1 MTSASATAAKAPG
14 QVLAAI
20 LGGGFMAATFD
31 LFAAMLIYH
40 GTASGVA
47 KAIARGWY
55 GDAVKTMPPIVDAIG
70 IASHYGILI
79 VAAAVFV
86 KASLRFPLLRRRAW
100 IAGPLFGV
108 CIYVVMHFVVLPLSA
123 VHAVN
128 NPKGVQLIEELCGH
142 MFVIGLPIALW
153 ARAMLGRD

>member
-1 MTSASATAAKAPG
+1 MTSTSKTPG
-14 QVLAAI
+14 AIAAAI

-31 LFAAMLIYH
+31 FFAAMLIYG

-55 GDAVKTMPPIVDAIG
+55 GAAVKTMPPIVDAIG
-70 IASHYGILI
+70 IASHFAILI
-79 VAAAVFV
+79 VAAAIFV
-86 KASLRFPLLRRRAW
+86 GASLRFPILRRLAW

-108 CIYVVMHFVVLPLSA
+108 AIYVVMHFVVVPLSHSPPSA
-123 VHAVN
+123 
-128 NPKGVQLIEELCGH
+128 PKGIQFVEEFCGH

-153 ARAMLGRD
+153 ARAMLGPD